1 MQFKGHYFDVRIMRC
16 ELFVDLDGYVYFSIF
31 WGNYSKLICG
41 LARFH
46 FAYRGLK
53 LNTLL
58 T

>member
-1 MQFKGHYFDVRIMRC
+1 MRC

-31 WGNYSKLICG
+31 WENYSKLICG
-41 LARFH
+41 LTRFH

-53 LNTLL
+53 LNTLF